1 MQIVSFSFFNVG
13 PARAGMI
20 RRRAC
25 RRRRLLRWPRTS
37 GDDPGPEGAPL
48 IVKELAPHERG

>member
-1 MQIVSFSFFNVG
+1 
-13 PARAGMI
+13 MI
-20 RRRAC
+20 RMSNRIVK
-25 RRRRLLRWPRTS
+25 LPSGWPRTS